1 MAIGVLRPI
10 TSYPMIQLYKK
21 YSNTLLVYAVY
32 IGILAF
38 ALACSLDLL

>member
-1 MAIGVLRPI
+1 MSAGVLRPL
-10 TSYPMIQLYKK
+10 TSYPMLQLYKK

-32 IGILAF
+32 LGILAF

>member
-1 MAIGVLRPI
+1 MFH
-10 TSYPMIQLYKK
+10 LYKK

-32 IGILAF
+32 LGIIAF